1 MKENVRFHPNSEVE
15 DELDDLIEEVE
26 DYRRDL
32 TDELIEVAM
41 DKIGETL
48 DWSKATLIVYKYV
61 SDERIRHFERISEEM
76 HEETKELSDF
86 LRRHSLVDSLVP
98 GEHQE
103 LELEEYEELVPE
115 RYLLS
120 KIQRIDSLKRK
131 VKEEMFKISAR
142 SLGLVE
148 SSLILL
154 RLFLEE
160 LLRKIG
166 R

>member
-86 LRRHSLVDSLVP
+86 LRRYSLVDSLVP

-103 LELEEYEELVPE
+103 LELEEYEELSAE

>member
-1 MKENVRFHPNSEVE
+1 MKENVRFHSNSEFE
-15 DELDDLIEEVE
+15 EELNDLIEEVE
-26 DYRRDL
+26 EYRRDL

-48 DWSKATLIVYKYV
+48 DWSKATLIVYKYI
-61 SDERIRHFERISEEM
+61 SDERISHFGRISEEM
-76 HEETKELSDF
+76 YEETKELSDF
-86 LRRHSLVDSLVP
+86 LRRDLLVDSPVL
-98 GEHQE
+98 GEHQ
-103 LELEEYEELVPE
+103 ELEEYEELVPE

-131 VKEEMFKISAR
+131 VKEEMFRISAR